1 MQYYLCPRCQFRIA
15 ANKHVCATC
24 GLNIASQKSTASG
37 AENNGDQKASK
48 SNLFSKFLKMDR
60 RPKEATQEKP
70 ALG

>member
-24 GLNIASQKSTASG
+24 GFHVPSQRSTAGG
-37 AENNGDQKASK
+37 ADSEQKTAK
-48 SNLFSKFLKMDR
+48 SNVFSKFLKMDR
-60 RPKEATQEKP
+60 RPKETTQEKP

>member
-24 GLNIASQKSTASG
+24 GFHVPVQRSTASG
-37 AENNGDQKASK
+37 AETEQKASK
-48 SNLFSKFLKMDR
+48 TNVFSKFLKMDR
-60 RPKEATQEKP
+60 RAKESTQEKP

>member
-1 MQYYLCPRCQFRIA
+1 MQYYLCPRCQFKIA

-24 GLNIASQKSTASG
+24 GLNIASQRSTAGS
-37 AENNGDQKASK
+37 AENTVEQKAPK
-48 SNLFSKFLKMDR
+48 SNVFSKFLKMDR